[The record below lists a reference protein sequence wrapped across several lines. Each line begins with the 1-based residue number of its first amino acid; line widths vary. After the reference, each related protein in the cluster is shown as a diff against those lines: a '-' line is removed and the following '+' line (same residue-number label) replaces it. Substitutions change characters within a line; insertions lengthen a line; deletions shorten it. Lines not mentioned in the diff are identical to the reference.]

1 MTPVIDDARRSCMVV
16 VKDDMRRAF
25 PSPTYVT
32 SPTAKAKLRLLFEVA
47 PLLGLLMVKG
57 RRAQLAA
64 TASSQ
69 CWSGQ
74 GT

>member
-16 VKDDMRRAF
+16 VKDEKGVPFTNVRDV
-25 PSPTYVT
+25 PH
-32 SPTAKAKLRLLFEVA
+32 TAKVKLRLLFEVA